1 MKKLIILLSV
11 EVALCIF
18 FTSRINCAE
27 YDSWTDITAS
37 VNLVTS
43 ISRKSSVNG
52 SQDYKTVSISYLDN
66 NAVLDFKNYY
76 PKIKKGDTINVKY
89 NPDDRNDVIYL
100 PYEEHCVAVKK
111 KNTILL
117 FLAAIVITIVMFI
130 ANIKN
135 QNRNVPDD
143 I

>member
-1 MKKLIILLSV
+1 MKKTALFITLVIELAICIAICISV
-11 EVALCIF
+11 NTDKY
-18 FTSRINCAE
+18 TS
-27 YDSWTDITAS
+27 WKVTTAS

-43 ISRKSSVNG
+43 SSRKSSVNG
-52 SQDYKTVSISYLDN
+52 SPDYKTVSISYLDN

-100 PYEEHCVAVKK
+100 PYEEHRVAVKK

-117 FLAAIVITIVMFI
+117 SLAAIVITIVMFI
-130 ANIKN
+130 ANRKKSN
-135 QNRNVPDD
+135 TD
-143 I
+143 IR